1 MKYQGDPVSFQEIF
15 SFYKGTSNFV
25 NKKRTVNIIESAE
38 IENERQKLLCKILNK
53 LKEMEE
59 EK

>member
-1 MKYQGDPVSFQEIF
+1 M
-15 SFYKGTSNFV
+15 

-38 IENERQKLLCKILNK
+38 IENERQKLLYKILTK

-59 EK
+59 EKLGISTGASS